1 VTTSAA
7 PSPEEVRQIVDAV
20 VGEVWR
26 TYVGL
31 EVEPAAAP
39 GPDPNQALSGRVE
52 IHGAWNGLL
61 VVTCPSELARQA
73 GAALLGVEPSTP
85 GELMDMLG
93 EVTNITGG
101 NLVGMLPGLPTMS
114 VPTVEPGPAPAPGTG
129 GDPLLFTYACG
140 DQTFTVA
147 LIPTESTEDR

>member
-1 VTTSAA
+1 MTTSA
-7 PSPEEVRQIVDAV
+7 PSPEQAREIIDQV

-31 EVEPAAAP
+31 DVEPASAP
-39 GPDPNQALSGRVE
+39 GPDPDQSLSGRVE
-52 IHGAWNGLL
+52 IHGSWNLLL
-61 VVTCPSELARQA
+61 VLTCPAELARKA

-93 EVTNITGG
+93 EITNITGG
-101 NLVGMLPGLPTMS
+101 NLVGTLPGLPTMS
-114 VPTVEPGPAPAPGTG
+114 VPTVEPGPGPAPGAG

-147 LIPTESTEDR
+147 LIPTENTED

>member
-7 PSPEEVRQIVDAV
+7 PSPEQAREIVDAV

-31 EVEPAAAP
+31 DVEPAAAP
-39 GPDPNQALSGRVE
+39 GPDPDQSISGRVE
-52 IHGAWNGLL
+52 IRGVWNLLL
-61 VVTCPSELARQA
+61 VLTCPSELARQA

-114 VPTVEPGPAPAPGTG
+114 VPTVEPGPGPTAEAG

-147 LIPTESTEDR
+147 LIPTDHPEDR